1 MELDDKKIILD
12 KICKKSKYE
21 PSFLIPFLL
30 YHHNEISMNSLV
42 LYDGVKKKGVKF
54 SNDDLPFS
62 TIFSDPSF
70 FDALCFSHNYD
81 LWHINF
87 TYNQESFDLVH
98 VFNTKNSQI
107 ILEGKSKEQM
117 IKLADIFYFLEK
129 ESYNYAK

>member
-30 YHHNEISMNSLV
+30 YHHNEISMNS
-42 LYDGVKKKGVKF
+42 
-54 SNDDLPFS
+54 PFS